1 MCINFSYRFSK
12 KTPYAKP
19 IPKTFQAAWNA
30 AGGLEDEVEEENSAV
45 CDDPYSSLSVV
56 C

>member
-1 MCINFSYRFSK
+1 MFVTFCYLYIFRFSK

-30 AGGLEDEVEEENSAV
+30 AGGLEDEMEEENSAV
-45 CDDPYSSLSVV
+45 RV